1 MRLLGKLMY
10 SILWLLLSIDPK
22 LREHPG
28 SEEVANGI
36 IVPQDLILLQK
47 RKHMHSLAE

>member
-1 MRLLGKLMY
+1 MRLQGELMY
-10 SILWLLLSIDPK
+10 SVLWLLLSIDPN

-47 RKHMHSLAE
+47 KKGYA